1 MRGVTWWRCTWV
13 SVMLAAPLTG
23 QATTPTADSVLADLH
38 RVDSTIVIEA
48 RYATA
53 QNFTGAPLP
62 GYGPNRILLR
72 REAAAALGRVQR
84 RLLSGGMGLKVFDGY
99 RPVRAT
105 RAMVEWA
112 RRTGQAHLLADG
124 YIASQSRHNLG
135 LAVDLTLVD
144 WSVGGREVNMGT
156 PWDTFSEQAHWA
168 NATGRTL
175 RYRQLLRTMMEAEGF
190 RQYEKEWWHYSFE
203 VLGPTPAFDVEIR

>member
-1 MRGVTWWRCTWV
+1 
-13 SVMLAAPLTG
+13 MLAAPLTG
-23 QATTPTADSVLADLH
+23 QATTPAADSVLADLH

-203 VLGPTPAFDVEIR
+203 VPGPTPAFDVEIR